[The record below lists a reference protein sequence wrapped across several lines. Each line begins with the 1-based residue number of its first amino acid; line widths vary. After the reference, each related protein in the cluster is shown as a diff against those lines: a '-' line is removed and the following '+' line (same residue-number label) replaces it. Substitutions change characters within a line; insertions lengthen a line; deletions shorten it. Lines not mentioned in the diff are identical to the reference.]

1 MLFVYE
7 KIQNIY
13 TVKLRKITA
22 VQLLKKL
29 TEVLKCTQSVQHCSG
44 F

>member
-1 MLFVYE
+1 MRFVYE

-13 TVKLRKITA
+13 AVKLRK
-22 VQLLKKL
+22 KKL
-29 TEVLKCTQSVQHCSG
+29 TEVLKCTQSLKRCCG